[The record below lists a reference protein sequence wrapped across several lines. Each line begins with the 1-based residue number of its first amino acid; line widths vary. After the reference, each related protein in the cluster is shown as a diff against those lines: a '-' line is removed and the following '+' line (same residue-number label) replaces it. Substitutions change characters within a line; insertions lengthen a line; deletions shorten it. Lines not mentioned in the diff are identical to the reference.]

1 MTSSVLRCA
10 KVALKPLAITFSISA
25 ACSSI
30 VLAQTTADQ
39 TLEPVLV
46 TAARSAQKASDV
58 LVDHVV
64 ITAEQIRESGQTSL
78 VDLLQTKR
86 SVEVKRNGGAGSD
99 SEVYIRG
106 GNGKQTILLID
117 GVRSVSS
124 TSGTATWSAIPLS
137 QIERV
142 EIVMGPLGSLYGADA
157 VSGVIQ
163 IFTKKGS
170 GAPRATFS
178 AGAGTYG
185 EQVVTAGI
193 SGSVE
198 GEHRVRY
205 SINAAHE
212 KAKGFSSRSIG
223 KDVNSD
229 DDGYSKRSMNG
240 QFSWE
245 LAKGHEVG
253 VSFLNSQND
262 GEYDATK
269 FPLYN
274 SRVISN
280 VDTYAVYSR
289 NQITDAWSSLVQ
301 LSRSES
307 KQEQYESAKPELNNS
322 KQDQLSWQ
330 NDIKLGADLLQV
342 LLERREET
350 VFNTT
355 QAKQNRSRSNNS
367 LALAYQLY
375 RGDHLGSAS
384 VRYDNSSVYGS
395 NVTGSL
401 GYGYHLSKALRL
413 SGSVGTSFRA
423 PTYNDLYYAPN
434 FGNPDVKPEKGKNTE
449 IGIYYDDGHSD
460 FSVAYYHNKITDL
473 IEVQKPCADAALGTS
488 CSSNVN
494 KALLKGVSLSAGT
507 RIADFRVYSTL
518 DWQDPRDLTNNSLI
532 ARRARYHGTLGV
544 SHTRGAFKSGADI
557 IYSGYRFDGSKQ
569 TKQLGGY
576 ALLNLHAS
584 YDLSNDWQLFG
595 RWNNALDKQYELA
608 QGYQTA
614 GSNIFVGVRYGF
626 K

>member
-10 KVALKPLAITFSISA
+10 KVALKPLAISISISA
-25 ACSSI
+25 AFSPI
-30 VLAQTTADQ
+30 AIAQTTVDQ
-39 TLEPVLV
+39 TLEPVVV
-46 TAARSAQKASDV
+46 TASRSAQKTSDV
-58 LVDHVV
+58 LIDHVV
-64 ITAEQIRESGQTSL
+64 ITEEEIRASGQTSL

-117 GVRSVSS
+117 GIRSVSS

-163 IFTKKGS
+163 IFTKKGN
-170 GAPRATFS
+170 GAPRTTFS
-178 AGAGTYG
+178 AGAGSYG

-198 GEHRVRY
+198 GEHRIRY
-205 SINAAHE
+205 SINTAHE
-212 KAKGFSSRSIG
+212 KAEGFSSRLG
-223 KDVNSD
+223 KDLDPD
-229 DDGYSKRSMNG
+229 DDGYSKRSLSG

-245 LAKGHEVG
+245 LAKGNEIG
-253 VSFLNSQND
+253 ASILNGQND
-262 GEYDATK
+262 GEYDVSK
-269 FPLYN
+269 SIYN
-274 SRVISN
+274 SRIISN

-289 NQITDAWSSLVQ
+289 NQITDAWSSLLQ
-301 LSRSES
+301 FSRSET
-307 KQEQYESAKPELNNS
+307 KQEQYETAKPTLNNS

-330 NDIKLGADLLQV
+330 NDIKLGTDLLQV
-342 LLERREET
+342 LLERREES
-350 VFNTT
+350 VFNTS

-375 RGDHLGSAS
+375 RGAHLGSAS
-384 VRYDNSSVYGS
+384 VRYDNSSIYGS

-413 SGSVGTSFRA
+413 SGSLGSSFRA

-434 FGNPDVKPEKGKNTE
+434 FGNPNVKPEKGKNTE

-460 FSVAYYHNKITDL
+460 FSFAYYHNKITDL
-473 IEVQKPCADAALGTS
+473 IEVQKPCADTALGTS
-488 CSSNVN
+488 CSSNVS
-494 KALLKGVSLSAGT
+494 KALLKGVSLSVGT
-507 RIADFRVYSTL
+507 RISDFRLYSTL

-544 SHTRGAFKSGADI
+544 SHAMGAFKSGADI

-584 YDLSNDWQLFG
+584 YDLRNDWQLFG

-614 GSNIFVGVRYGF
+614 GANIFVGVRYGF